1 MAFPIFLWGV
11 GAAGAAAATLITKVF
26 LDDDSSSK
34 QSQSSPP
41 VRSQTVARDSEG
53 SSQGGSDPFCK
64 LRYYLQQHDVK
75 CDARFNRRLA
85 SYQSAPAEKRA
96 ELTELCCSRFE
107 ETQAMVE
114 LVKELRTAKVSTK
127 KTEKALFLLKEL
139 VDSAGRDV
147 NAKEISK

>member
-1 MAFPIFLWGV
+1 MAFPIFLWGL

-26 LDDDSSSK
+26 LDDDSSSRE
-34 QSQSSPP
+34 SQSSPP
-41 VRSQTVARDSEG
+41 VRSQPVRDSGERAQ
-53 SSQGGSDPFCK
+53 SGSDPFCK

-114 LVKELRTAKVSTK
+114 LVKELRTAKVSAK
-127 KTEKALFLLKEL
+127 KTEKALVLLKEL
-139 VDSAGRDV
+139 VDPARCDV

>member
-1 MAFPIFLWGV
+1 MAFPIFLWGL
-11 GAAGAAAATLITKVF
+11 GAAGAAAATLITKAF
-26 LDDDSSSK
+26 LDDDSNSK
-34 QSQSSPP
+34 QAQSSSP
-41 VRSQTVARDSEG
+41 VRSQPVVRG
-53 SSQGGSDPFCK
+53 SGEPAQSGSDPFCK

-114 LVKELRTAKVSTK
+114 LVKELRTAKVSAK
-127 KTEKALFLLKEL
+127 KTEKALVLLKEL
-139 VDSAGRDV
+139 VDSARCDV